1 MRLLRNTKRG
11 IGDLVDA
18 MNDSLI
24 ARLLSSVVLITL
36 IAVIIF
42 VAPVWVFA
50 LVVTLFIA
58 MGLYELFSLIE
69 KKGIQI
75 FKYLGILIGIAIPVL
90 TAIQFEF
97 TKKWELAF
105 IVTLCLGLF
114 LLQFTR
120 RRNDQAVAGISTTLF
135 GILYVAWF
143 FSYIIKLRLLTDHV
157 LPDGRY
163 LVAYLLL
170 VTKSGD
176 VGAYII
182 GTSFGRHALIPR
194 ISPKKSIEGT
204 IGGFVF
210 AVTASVLSRGFFPLP
225 YKHLL
230 ILGAIIAVIAQ
241 LGDLSESLIKRDC
254 QVKDSG
260 TWIPG
265 LGGVLDII
273 DSLLF
278 TAPIFYFYLRLL
290 E

>member
-1 MRLLRNTKRG
+1 MAT
-11 IGDLVDA
+11 
-18 MNDSLI
+18 DSLSARI
-24 ARLLSSVVLITL
+24 ASSLIL
-36 IAVIIF
+36 IGMLYAVIF
-42 VAPVWVFA
+42 KMPVWLFA
-50 LVVTLFIA
+50 SVVTLFIA
-58 MGLYELFSLIE
+58 MGLYEFFSLIE

-75 FKYLGILIGIAIPVL
+75 FKYLGILIGIVIPVA

-120 RRNDQAVAGISTTLF
+120 RRSDNALTGIATTLF

-143 FSYIIKLRLLTDHV
+143 FSFIIKLRLFTDHI

-176 VGAYII
+176 IGAYLI
-182 GTSFGRHALIPR
+182 GTSFGKHALIPR

-210 AVTASVLSRGFFPLP
+210 AITASVLSHSFFPLP
-225 YKHLL
+225 YKHLI
-230 ILGAIIAVIAQ
+230 ILGAMLGVIAL
-241 LGDLSESLIKRDC
+241 LGDLSESLLKRDC